1 MRKILKSPLAKRR
14 WQNFKS
20 NRRAFWSLW
29 IFGAI
34 FILCLFA
41 ELIANDKPLLIKFKN
56 ELHSPAFKYYSEY
69 YFGGDFKTEA
79 IYQEMETQCLIKTGG
94 LEICLDE
101 PDETLN
107 SLYNGSLTSSD
118 GQITKGWMLWAPIPY
133 SFDTINYDIDRAPS
147 APDRNHLLGTDDQTR
162 DVIARIIYGFR
173 ISTIFGLIVVLFSSI
188 IGIAA
193 GAVMGY
199 FGGWVDLI
207 LQRLV
212 EIWDGMPMLYVIII
226 MAALFNINF
235 PILVFLVILFSWT
248 GLLGVVRAE
257 FLRARNFEYVRAA
270 RAMGVSDIKIMFRH
284 LLPNAMVAT
293 LTFLPFTITAS
304 IGTLTT
310 LDFLGY
316 GLPPSY
322 PSLGELAL
330 QAKNNLQAPWLAFS
344 AFITLAMMLSLLVFV
359 FEGIRDAFDPRK
371 TFK

>member
-1 MRKILKSPLAKRR
+1 MRKILKSPLTKRR

-41 ELIANDKPLLIKFKN
+41 ELIANDKPLLIKFKS

-162 DVIARIIYGFR
+162 DVIARIN
-173 ISTIFGLIVVLFSSI
+173 SC
-188 IGIAA
+188 
-193 GAVMGY
+193 
-199 FGGWVDLI
+199 
-207 LQRLV
+207 
-212 EIWDGMPMLYVIII
+212 
-226 MAALFNINF
+226 
-235 PILVFLVILFSWT
+235 
-248 GLLGVVRAE
+248 
-257 FLRARNFEYVRAA
+257 
-270 RAMGVSDIKIMFRH
+270 
-284 LLPNAMVAT
+284 
-293 LTFLPFTITAS
+293 
-304 IGTLTT
+304 
-310 LDFLGY
+310 
-316 GLPPSY
+316 
-322 PSLGELAL
+322 
-330 QAKNNLQAPWLAFS
+330 
-344 AFITLAMMLSLLVFV
+344 FI
-359 FEGIRDAFDPRK
+359 
-371 TFK
+371 